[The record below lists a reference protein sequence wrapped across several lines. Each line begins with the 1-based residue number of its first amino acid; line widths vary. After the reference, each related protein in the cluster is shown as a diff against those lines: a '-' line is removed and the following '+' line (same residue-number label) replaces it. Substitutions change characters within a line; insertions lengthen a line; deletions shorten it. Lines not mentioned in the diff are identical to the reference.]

1 MAIASFPKA
10 PQLHSL
16 FIRDTRNYLFEP
28 DFFVWVSQHTS
39 RHVFQGDNSFF
50 FLSLFLHL
58 PLSHTHTAPD
68 IGPLHRPVKERD
80 FSAEVELKKTD
91 HGINFRAGPFPPLSS
106 EVGAACLREFH
117 DLWMAKKLDEA
128 DSLADSFFANLNS
141 AKSSEK
147 LFWISLEMLR
157 YSGKNEKAVQS
168 SSFLKNSMQLKSAF
182 PKWSPLVGVVW

>member
-1 MAIASFPKA
+1 
-10 PQLHSL
+10 
-16 FIRDTRNYLFEP
+16 
-28 DFFVWVSQHTS
+28 
-39 RHVFQGDNSFF
+39 
-50 FLSLFLHL
+50 
-58 PLSHTHTAPD
+58 
-68 IGPLHRPVKERD
+68 
-80 FSAEVELKKTD
+80 
-91 HGINFRAGPFPPLSS
+91 
-106 EVGAACLREFH
+106 
-117 DLWMAKKLDEA
+117 MAKKLDEA